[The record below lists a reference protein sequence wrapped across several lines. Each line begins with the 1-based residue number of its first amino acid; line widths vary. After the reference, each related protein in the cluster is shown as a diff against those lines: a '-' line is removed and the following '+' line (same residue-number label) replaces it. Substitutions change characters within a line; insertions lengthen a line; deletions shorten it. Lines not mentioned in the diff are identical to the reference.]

1 MTAEKLRI
9 YGIWISVESGR
20 IMKVLKAWGRPVA
33 EMYGNGTVN
42 TLVYR
47 RSRTGPLAGT
57 FLGLGHV

>member
-33 EMYGNGTVN
+33 EMYGNGLSILLCIVGPG
-42 TLVYR
+42 LVHLQER
-47 RSRTGPLAGT
+47 
-57 FLGLGHV
+57 FLDA